1 MTNAAGNDIITVSG
15 GDTNY
20 AFALQFSDVDMNTGT
35 DTLSIGQ
42 VTPTIS
48 TADLQQGL
56 TVSNTFTITVTLP
69 KLKILAANC
78 ASVRYLCAILT
89 MGSNA
94 GFVDSDPTKGSN
106 IRCFSIV
113 TRKSCAPGK
122 SIVKR
127 FSSYLKIWNLA

>member
-1 MTNAAGNDIITVSG
+1 MINAAGNDIIAVSG

-78 ASVRYLCAILT
+78 ASVKYLCAILT
-89 MGSNA
+89 TGSNA

-122 SIVKR
+122 IIVKR
-127 FSSYLKIWNLA
+127 LNSHLKI